1 MVVQAKAYLAN
12 PSASTLAQMQNQIV
26 VLQNQVNTALL
37 QAARIVNPA
46 SQQHALATIQAVGT
60 VVGAILTLVQSVS
73 SKAEVEQMA
82 AQSTVKMAAV
92 RPYLNETPAAE
103 IVAGHYGEPVVVA
116 RMQVARVEQSEV
128 LAGF

>member
-1 MVVQAKAYLAN
+1 
-12 PSASTLAQMQNQIV
+12 
-26 VLQNQVNTALL
+26 
-37 QAARIVNPA
+37 
-46 SQQHALATIQAVGT
+46 
-60 VVGAILTLVQSVS
+60 
-73 SKAEVEQMA
+73 MA

-116 RMQVARVEQSEV
+116 RMQVAQVERGEV